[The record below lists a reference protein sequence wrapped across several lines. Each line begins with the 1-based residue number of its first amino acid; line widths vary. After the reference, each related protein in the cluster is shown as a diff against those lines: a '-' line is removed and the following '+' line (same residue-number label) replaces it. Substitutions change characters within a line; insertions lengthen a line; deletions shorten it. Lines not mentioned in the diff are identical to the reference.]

1 MALRERPFFDKVRV
15 WEPELGIHR
24 DSIYLEQTNSGAILA
39 LGNKVPTARWPGGA
53 DHGFPRLHLRA

>member
-39 LGNKVPTARWPGGA
+39 LGN
-53 DHGFPRLHLRA
+53 